1 MISSVSNI
9 QQSSSFGS
17 FKQEILVA
25 LGRWFSLGITCN
37 NLPFQAS
44 IEQELSQTTRM
55 WWNLYYSM
63 EKSLKCHCW
72 AFKMKARLASL

>member
-55 WWNLYYSM
+55 
-63 EKSLKCHCW
+63 
-72 AFKMKARLASL
+72 